1 MSDPRTDYRDT
12 PQGIV
17 TELISAM
24 SALNMEPS
32 PLPPD
37 EIKHDT
43 GYLSDTDMWVR
54 HAMEHLHAAYG
65 LAQKTSRVYY
75 LLEVLMSTHGVEM
88 KPSVESGDE
97 AALPMKYSHDEIF
110 AFLANQYQEA
120 RTRLTLQS
128 RAHDV
133 VEMARQRKEIGPGD
147 DGYQYYWPTV
157 VVELAGGD
165 LGACSASGE
174 KRIVSGGAMSAEE
187 LRALADELDRLNAG
201 WDKELKSMEASGK

>member
-43 GYLSDTDMWVR
+43 GYLSDTDKWVR
-54 HAMEHLHAAYG
+54 HAMEHIYAAYG
-65 LAQKTSRVYY
+65 MAQKTGKVYY

-88 KPSVESGDE
+88 KPSVESGEE
-97 AALPMKYSHDEIF
+97 AALPMKYSHGEIVE
-110 AFLANQYQEA
+110 FLTKQYQQT
-120 RTRLTLQS
+120 RTRLTFQS
-128 RAHDV
+128 LAHEV
-133 VEMARQRKEIGPGD
+133 VEMARQRKEICPSD
-147 DGYQYYWPTV
+147 DGYNYYWP
-157 VVELAGGD
+157 AG
-165 LGACSASGE
+165 E
-174 KRIVSGGAMSAEE
+174 GGAIAAEE
-187 LRALADELDRLNAG
+187 LRALADELDRLNEG
-201 WDKELKSMEASGK
+201 WDKEVKAMKSMEASGK